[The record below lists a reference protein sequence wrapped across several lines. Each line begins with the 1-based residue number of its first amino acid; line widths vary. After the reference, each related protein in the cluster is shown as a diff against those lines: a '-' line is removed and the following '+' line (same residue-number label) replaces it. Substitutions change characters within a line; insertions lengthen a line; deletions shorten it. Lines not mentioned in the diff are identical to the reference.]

1 MVVAFYLDST
11 EISRARRHTLFL
23 FPRVVQINNRTLKTG
38 FPIVLK
44 ANSVTEKANTVTPT
58 RCQSS
63 GQIFGC
69 FYEVYLSRGGSCFN
83 CWAAASEVAS
93 DTRWHVYCKPLTKTQ
108 RKVFRFRVA
117 FWKGAQKWR
126 ILTSEPLLSYIW
138 TAHSHSYYLSVDTL
152 DTIQRREEQ
161 IWGIRQNKQ
170 ASFTLLQ
177 GDIYFKCLT
186 CSSVYSNRT
195 CSLCGSKETASF
207 L

>member
-1 MVVAFYLDST
+1 MSLKQTVWQKKPTPWHRHVAKAAGKYLVAF
-11 EISRARRHTLFL
+11 
-23 FPRVVQINNRTLKTG
+23 
-38 FPIVLK
+38 
-44 ANSVTEKANTVTPT
+44 T
-58 RCQSS
+58 RCTCL
-63 GQIFGC
+63 G
-69 FYEVYLSRGGSCFN
+69 GGSCFN

>member
-69 FYEVYLSRGGSCFN
+69 FYEVYLSRGGGGR
-83 CWAAASEVAS
+83 A
-93 DTRWHVYCKPLTKTQ
+93 LT
-108 RKVFRFRVA
+108 VELLLL
-117 FWKGAQKWR
+117 KW
-126 ILTSEPLLSYIW
+126 PP
-138 TAHSHSYYLSVDTL
+138 TL
-152 DTIQRREEQ
+152 DDMST
-161 IWGIRQNKQ
+161 
-170 ASFTLLQ
+170 
-177 GDIYFKCLT
+177 
-186 CSSVYSNRT
+186 V
-195 CSLCGSKETASF
+195 SL
-207 L
+207 